1 MSDDKTK
8 VGEGDRDRINI
19 NQDYEVEYWTKQLNV
34 TADQLRRAVNDV
46 GPMVADVRAL
56 LGK

>member
-8 VGEGDRDRINI
+8 VGEGDR
-19 NQDYEVEYWTKQLNV
+19 DYEVEYWTKQLNV